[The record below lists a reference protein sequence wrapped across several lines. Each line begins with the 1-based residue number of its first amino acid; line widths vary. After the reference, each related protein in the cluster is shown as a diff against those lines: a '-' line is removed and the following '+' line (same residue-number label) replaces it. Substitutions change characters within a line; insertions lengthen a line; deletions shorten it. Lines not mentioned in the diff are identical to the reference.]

1 MSAKSDRDN
10 RSNQLNPNNDAYY
23 SLRGNEQ
30 PGEDDEIGA
39 GRRVLDIGEELSR
52 SFAREEHSRRMQE
65 RDRPEVGTYVGIFVG
80 LDGTTALIP
89 IKLSANPFMGNRQ
102 GARARNEDFAE
113 LLVGEIGR
121 QLILRWGCP
130 LALRMVLDSDGNDMF
145 WSGYQYPTGCGSA
158 NRVQNERLWS
168 EHGEEAVANVRTLLS
183 CSAELH
189 QLQNMSGQFIESDSE
204 LARTWHHDKLKQ
216 IAEKLIADHLPH
228 IYESAVACKGNAR
241 W

>member
-23 SLRGNEQ
+23 SSRGNERL
-30 PGEDDEIGA
+30 GEDDDIGA
-39 GRRVLDIGEELSR
+39 KRRVLDIGEELSR
-52 SFAREEHSRRMQE
+52 SFAREEHRRYMKK

-89 IKLSANPFMGNRQ
+89 IKLSASPFMGNRD
-102 GARARNEDFAE
+102 GARTRNEDFAE
-113 LLVGEIGR
+113 LVVGEIGR

-130 LALRMVLDSDGNDMF
+130 LALRTVLDSDGNDMF

-168 EHGEEAVANVRTLLS
+168 EHGEKAVANVRSLLS
-183 CSAELH
+183 CSAELCKLRNSNG
-189 QLQNMSGQFIESDSE
+189 QLIKSDPA
-204 LARTWHHDKLKQ
+204 LARLWNHGKLKKV
-216 IAEKLIADHLPH
+216 AEKLIADQLL
-228 IYESAVACKGNAR
+228 IADKKSK
-241 W
+241 